1 MERIE
6 GLSIGLDLDSTAL
19 NRGLTG
25 LKDKLR
31 TVNSEMKAN
40 LSAFDRS
47 ERSVAKYETILTG
60 LNRKIEVQEAVTKS
74 ARQEYEKMVREHG
87 EGSAEAEKAAR
98 SYNNEVAALN
108 TLRRRIES
116 TQRQLADFRE
126 EQRISQSRWTRLGN
140 AIDGAGTRL
149 VNFGEHS
156 KKVGG
161 FLTTRLTAPI
171 IALGAGITSLA
182 VEFEDSSVRITNSL
196 GATADETKYLTKVA
210 SGIYRDG
217 YGESLS
223 EVDDAL
229 IQTKQN
235 ITNLNEE
242 DLSKVTKKAMLLA
255 NTFDSE
261 VNEVTRAGNTLITNY
276 GLDADKAFDLMAK
289 GAQKGMNFSKEMFDN
304 MAEYTINFKEAGF
317 SANEMFAILSNGAK
331 KGYNLDRLNDTLL
344 EFKLQSEDSGKAYK
358 GAMSEMS
365 KDTRKVF
372 RDYEKGKATVS
383 DLYKA
388 VIPDLEK
395 MRKSLPDKEFNT
407 IGKALFG
414 TKWEDQGADVVLSMK
429 TVNKELKNVDGTMDD
444 MAKNVEKSFGNRS
457 KKVWRDTKNALKPL
471 GEVLLSFAED
481 TLPKVSKEI
490 ERVTDFINNLS
501 PEAKKSIVI
510 FSGIAAAVGP
520 VAFGLGT
527 VSSGIGTVMKFLSPL
542 LPALGAGTGL
552 TGILAGLTG
561 PIGLTALALG
571 GLGLG
576 FIALDKQMDKPII
589 KSDIFKGKISETTQ
603 KVITE
608 YDKLKTD
615 SNSLLMQMATGNEKV
630 TDEHISNIIAKYKEM
645 SKMILEQL
653 DTRHQE
659 ERAKLIEQLNQNK
672 TMSDEEKAKTL
683 ANFDEHYTKE
693 RQLVLD
699 NETKKLNIVKDMQGK
714 SEEERQASREKIAQ
728 IDLTNDQIMLE
739 NTAQTKEEYLTIQ
752 RNLKNESAIISA
764 EKAAKY
770 VSDSK
775 DTTDKVIQEA
785 NKRAEEEISSIEYE
799 RDVTGSISKEAA
811 DKLIAD
817 AEYRRD
823 NTVATAQDEH
833 TAVVRAAKDQAGEH
847 VDQVN
852 WETGQVL
859 TGWDSMY
866 NGVISAVNWILDL
879 FGKKPFEKKGDIKE
893 NGRQTLKRQDA
904 KLVAGYAKG
913 TSPNGHPGGP
923 AIVGEEGRELG
934 FVPGKGITLLGAR
947 GPEFHSNLPRGT
959 SVLPNKQTEE
969 MLRSYGFPGYAE
981 GIGDYFNMFLDGAG
995 SVWDFMTGKFNL
1007 KDEIIPDWL
1016 NKHTG
1021 SPLKMIG
1028 KLATDWIKD
1037 TWDNFFGSV
1046 GSSSGGS
1053 GVQQWAGVA
1062 SKALMLTNQYSQSNL
1077 DRLLYQ
1083 MQTESGG
1090 NPKAINLWDI
1100 NAKRGIPSKGLMQVI
1115 DPTFKAYAMSG
1126 YNSDIYDPLSNI
1138 IASIRYA
1145 VSRYGSLEKAYR
1157 GVGYAT
1163 GGLINNE
1170 GLYRLAEGG
1179 WSEYVIPTDPSK
1191 RTEAMKLLALAGK
1204 QIQGNKRPNQL
1215 PNVNNS
1221 NDNSVMSQLL
1231 DATLKQNQILMQ
1243 LLQKNDN
1250 VYLGEREVTDTVRKR
1265 MATDYGMLN
1274 YQLGGG

>member
-140 AIDGAGTRL
+140 AIDGSGTRL

-171 IALGAGITSLA
+171 IALGAWITSLA
-182 VEFEDSSVRITNSL
+182 VEFEDSSVKITNSL

-444 MAKNVEKSFGNRS
+444 MTKNVEKSFGNRS
-457 KKVWRDTKNALKPL
+457 KKVWRDTKNALKP
-471 GEVLLSFAED
+471 
-481 TLPKVSKEI
+481 
-490 ERVTDFINNLS
+490 
-501 PEAKKSIVI
+501 
-510 FSGIAAAVGP
+510 
-520 VAFGLGT
+520 
-527 VSSGIGTVMKFLSPL
+527 
-542 LPALGAGTGL
+542 
-552 TGILAGLTG
+552 
-561 PIGLTALALG
+561 
-571 GLGLG
+571 
-576 FIALDKQMDKPII
+576 
-589 KSDIFKGKISETTQ
+589 
-603 KVITE
+603 
-608 YDKLKTD
+608 
-615 SNSLLMQMATGNEKV
+615 
-630 TDEHISNIIAKYKEM
+630 
-645 SKMILEQL
+645 
-653 DTRHQE
+653 
-659 ERAKLIEQLNQNK
+659 
-672 TMSDEEKAKTL
+672 
-683 ANFDEHYTKE
+683 
-693 RQLVLD
+693 
-699 NETKKLNIVKDMQGK
+699 
-714 SEEERQASREKIAQ
+714 
-728 IDLTNDQIMLE
+728 
-739 NTAQTKEEYLTIQ
+739 
-752 RNLKNESAIISA
+752 
-764 EKAAKY
+764 
-770 VSDSK
+770 
-775 DTTDKVIQEA
+775 
-785 NKRAEEEISSIEYE
+785 
-799 RDVTGSISKEAA
+799 
-811 DKLIAD
+811 
-817 AEYRRD
+817 
-823 NTVATAQDEH
+823 
-833 TAVVRAAKDQAGEH
+833 
-847 VDQVN
+847 
-852 WETGQVL
+852 
-859 TGWDSMY
+859 
-866 NGVISAVNWILDL
+866 
-879 FGKKPFEKKGDIKE
+879 
-893 NGRQTLKRQDA
+893 
-904 KLVAGYAKG
+904 
-913 TSPNGHPGGP
+913 
-923 AIVGEEGRELG
+923 
-934 FVPGKGITLLGAR
+934 
-947 GPEFHSNLPRGT
+947 
-959 SVLPNKQTEE
+959 
-969 MLRSYGFPGYAE
+969 
-981 GIGDYFNMFLDGAG
+981 
-995 SVWDFMTGKFNL
+995 
-1007 KDEIIPDWL
+1007 
-1016 NKHTG
+1016 
-1021 SPLKMIG
+1021 
-1028 KLATDWIKD
+1028 
-1037 TWDNFFGSV
+1037 
-1046 GSSSGGS
+1046 
-1053 GVQQWAGVA
+1053 
-1062 SKALMLTNQYSQSNL
+1062 
-1077 DRLLYQ
+1077 
-1083 MQTESGG
+1083 
-1090 NPKAINLWDI
+1090 
-1100 NAKRGIPSKGLMQVI
+1100 
-1115 DPTFKAYAMSG
+1115 
-1126 YNSDIYDPLSNI
+1126 
-1138 IASIRYA
+1138 
-1145 VSRYGSLEKAYR
+1145 
-1157 GVGYAT
+1157 
-1163 GGLINNE
+1163 
-1170 GLYRLAEGG
+1170 
-1179 WSEYVIPTDPSK
+1179 
-1191 RTEAMKLLALAGK
+1191 
-1204 QIQGNKRPNQL
+1204 
-1215 PNVNNS
+1215 
-1221 NDNSVMSQLL
+1221 
-1231 DATLKQNQILMQ
+1231 
-1243 LLQKNDN
+1243 
-1250 VYLGEREVTDTVRKR
+1250 
-1265 MATDYGMLN
+1265 
-1274 YQLGGG
+1274 